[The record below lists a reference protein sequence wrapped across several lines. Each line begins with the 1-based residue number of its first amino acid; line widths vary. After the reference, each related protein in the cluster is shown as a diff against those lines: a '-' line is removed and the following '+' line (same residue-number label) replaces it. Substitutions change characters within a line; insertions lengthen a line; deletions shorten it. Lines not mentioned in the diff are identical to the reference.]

1 MVFRLRG
8 AIKTGPIGRARALVC
23 FLCAF
28 IDGLRKSCLGSSA
41 ERRRNAWSSND
52 VCVCARVCV
61 RVCMCNRLR
70 RATGII
76 KTLSNQDKVIGN
88 QKVVKHSDV
97 VGPVAY
103 IPRYVTACSEAPT
116 LLHHATW
123 TRTGIAVDEAP
134 AAASCSAAPVLLRSI
149 CTSVLW
155 STILF
160 LRQTENPCCK
170 VPMPLHID
178 IILGAGCRKG

>member
-1 MVFRLRG
+1 MG
-8 AIKTGPIGRARALVC
+8 
-23 FLCAF
+23 
-28 IDGLRKSCLGSSA
+28 
-41 ERRRNAWSSND
+41 E
-52 VCVCARVCV
+52 
-61 RVCMCNRLR
+61 R

-103 IPRYVTACSEAPT
+103 SPRYVTACSEAPT

-149 CTSVLW
+149 YAPSLEVAFRFVEPPE
-155 STILF
+155 S
-160 LRQTENPCCK
+160 R
-170 VPMPLHID
+170 
-178 IILGAGCRKG
+178 